1 MKNLEL
7 KDVFSIEE
15 LQERE
20 EFTAALAEDGGSCQ
34 GKCSGNDIEIDA
46 TKLEL

>member
-20 EFTAALAEDGGSCQ
+20 EFTAAVAEDGGSCQ
-34 GKCSGNDIEIDA
+34 GKCSGNDIDIDA
-46 TKLEL
+46 SEMQL